1 MQEGVKYRLGRAFH
15 EYANVVESILE
26 YDDEIEIEYNGHS
39 HVITLKAKVIKPD
52 DVQQT

>member
-26 YDDEIEIEYNGHS
+26 YDDEIEIEYVGHT
-39 HVITLKAKVIKPD
+39 HVITLKANMIKPGD
-52 DVQQT
+52 AQ